1 MENTLC
7 CLFSLCQLLN
17 GLVMYGGVL
26 KPAAIAWSVVH
37 SIFQLI
43 LPTRYRQAFIEYCLS
58 KSEDAAPPLDV
69 TKGQNFFQCDLL
81 AIFPQKNHI
90 FSGDG

>member
-26 KPAAIAWSVVH
+26 KPAAIAWSVV
-37 SIFQLI
+37 
-43 LPTRYRQAFIEYCLS
+43 QAFIEYCLS